1 MAKPTQFLL
10 YVCEHLAPL
19 GQVRYRAMFG
29 GWGIYLDDQ
38 FCAIVHRD
46 ALYFKAD
53 DVTRAAFEAGGSHPF
68 KPFADK
74 PMALS
79 YYEAPAAVFED
90 GAEMLAW
97 GHRALDAALRG
108 RGKKSFKPRKG

>member
-1 MAKPTQFLL
+1 MARPTQFLL
-10 YVCEHLAPL
+10 YVCEHLDPL

-29 GWGIYLDDQ
+29 GWGIHLDGQ

-46 ALYFKAD
+46 ILYFKAD
-53 DVTRAAFEAGGSHPF
+53 DVTRAEFEAAGSQPF

-74 PMALS
+74 PLTLS

-90 GAEMLAW
+90 GAEMLVL
-97 GHRALDAALRG
+97 GHKALDAALRG
-108 RGKKSFKPRKG
+108 RSKKSFKLRKG